1 MFYLKFDI
9 VVRLLYPFGNNT
21 EGELKYSQM
30 FNSISELERY
40 FVSTLAFRKSEDI
53 QRQCNDILEEFNN
66 TFITKNTISQKDHT
80 VLTLT
85 ETATEEVQKVLAEIN
100 IEEEQTEVT

>member
-1 MFYLKFDI
+1 MLLFQFDI
-9 VVRLLYPFGNNT
+9 VVRLLYPFDNNT

-40 FVSTLAFRKSEDI
+40 FVSTLAFRKATDI
-53 QRQCNDILEEFNN
+53 QKQCDDILKEFNE
-66 TFITKNTISQKDHT
+66 TFITKNSKAKGDHT

-85 ETATEEVQKVLAEIN
+85 ETATEEVQRVLAEIE
-100 IEEEQTEVT
+100 IEDIKIFS